1 MTSVLT
7 PQVIL
12 ITYWLIILV
21 LAAFAL
27 RMACSLCRVDMPS
40 WRRAFVSVLVVTFL
54 TYLVFDFTC
63 YLIMRSM
70 DGVLLMVPPWY
81 SYGFWFREPLQLKW
95 FIVSHA
101 GPLKYLPFV
110 FGLCVAGVLQLI
122 VLQAQV
128 TFRFGLLIFLMQW
141 GATFVAGYVVSLLFG
156 VALDSIGW
164 TPPEQT
170 MAQAPEQAQ
179 PMDAKTK
186 RAPPKGAPKARP
198 KAAGKKG
205 PEDGKG
211 QAPAGGTTAAAPTAL
226 QKIEPGSEGAAQ
238 DAKDYLSNVGANLK
252 AYADSHLQELK
263 ESVAPLT
270 RHLPQPVQ
278 DFLDQ
283 GGWWLVLGVC
293 AVLALLWVRLMVRKL
308 RGVVRPL
315 KRKRG
320 KKRRARAPA
329 PLRENLKLLGEG
341 FTDVGPRRLVVKG
354 VPARLRLVV
363 LSMGTQ
369 GGGGLSEDMADR
381 VLDWIKNGLAE
392 VAAHDGPGV
401 RVWPPFYS
409 ADGFA
414 TALQSNVSI
423 PEPPGMKSH
432 WVLMA
437 GSVRMGRLVI
447 HVGLLLHAEDANSL
461 RLIKVKQEQ
470 WLDSL
475 TIEKTPA
482 GVW

>member
-1 MTSVLT
+1 MASALS

-12 ITYWLIILV
+12 FAYWLIILA

-27 RMACSLCRVDMPS
+27 RMACSICRTDMPS

-54 TYLVFDFTC
+54 TYLTFDFTC

-70 DGVLLMVPPWY
+70 DGVMLMVPPWY
-81 SYGFWFREPLQLKW
+81 SYGFWFREPIQLKW
-95 FIVSHA
+95 YIVSHA

-110 FGLCVAGVLQLI
+110 FGLCVAGVLQVV

-156 VALDSIGW
+156 VALSSIGW

-170 MAQAPEQAQ
+170 MAQAPYQAQ
-179 PMDAKTK
+179 GQDPRTK
-186 RAPPKGAPKARP
+186 QTRP
-198 KAAGKKG
+198 KAKGKKDT
-205 PEDGKG
+205 DGKG
-211 QAPAGGTTAAAPTAL
+211 QGPAGGATAATTSL
-226 QKIEPGSEGAAQ
+226 QKIEHGAEE
-238 DAKDYLSNVGANLK
+238 AKDYLANVGSNLK
-252 AYADSHLQELK
+252 AYADSHLNELK
-263 ESVAPLT
+263 ESLAPLT
-270 RHLPQPVQ
+270 KHLPQPVQ

-293 AVLALLWVRLMVRKL
+293 GVLALLWVRAIVRKL
-308 RGVVRPL
+308 RGAVRPL
-315 KRKRG
+315 KRKKG
-320 KKRRARAPA
+320 KKRRRVPSPA
-329 PLRENLKLLGEG
+329 PLREDLKLIGEG
-341 FTDVGPRRLVVKG
+341 FSDVGPRRLVVKG
-354 VPARLRLVV
+354 VPARLRLIV

-369 GGGGLSEDMADR
+369 GGGSLSEDMADR
-381 VLDWIKNGLAE
+381 VLDWIKDGLAE
-392 VAAHDGPGV
+392 VASFDGPGV

-414 TALQSNVSI
+414 TALQNNVRI
-423 PEPPGMKSH
+423 PEPQGIKSH
-432 WVLMA
+432 WVLLA
-437 GSVRMGRLVI
+437 GSVRMGRPVI
-447 HVGLLLHAEDANSL
+447 HVGLLLYAEDANSL